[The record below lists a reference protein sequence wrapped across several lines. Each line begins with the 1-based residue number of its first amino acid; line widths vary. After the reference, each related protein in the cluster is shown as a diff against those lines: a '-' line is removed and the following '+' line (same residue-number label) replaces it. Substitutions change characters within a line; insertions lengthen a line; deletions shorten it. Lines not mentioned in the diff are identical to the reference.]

1 MLKENSLEASSY
13 SSVTPGN
20 TEVKEDFKAE
30 HSFGPTRIEDVLP
43 DFDGK
48 KWYQLGHIWRLIGVI
63 ITISL
68 VAANNGY
75 DGSLLNALYTGNDFN
90 NAIGNVTGA
99 VLGAMSN
106 GFVFGCIITF
116 FITPKIVDDMG
127 RKKALYIGD
136 IVMVIGTVLQGCSGA
151 WINGLPEKNTKKD
164 VFGMLL
170 VSRIILGIGSGILS
184 VAGPSLISEI
194 SYPTHRQTVTTMYNS
209 TWYLGAIIAAW
220 VSFGCRNM
228 NHHWSWRTP
237 SIVQGFFPL
246 LQICLLF
253 AVPESPRFLVSKGR
267 DTEAR
272 EILMKFHAGNDEIR
286 GGALVDYELTEIKL
300 AIQQERMFS
309 EVTSYSDFFRTSANR
324 KRLWI
329 LCWVGVFMQ
338 LSGNGLVSYYL
349 GKVLTSI
356 GIKSGDEQLIVNG
369 GLMVYNWGVSLILA
383 LFVLNHLTRKAV
395 FNISVG
401 GMLLCFTI
409 WTVLSAINQQRDFED
424 KSLGKGVL
432 AMIFF
437 YYLFYNFGLNGY
449 PFLYVTEILPY
460 SLRGKGLNIFTIV
473 QYTVMI
479 YNGFVN
485 PIAMDAIEWK
495 YYIVYCCILV
505 VEFCICFFTFVE
517 TSGRTLEEVSEV
529 FGDGISN
536 MTGTTTQM
544 IMEEGKFNPEEEV
557 EHRE

>member
-1 MLKENSLEASSY
+1 
-13 SSVTPGN
+13 
-20 TEVKEDFKAE
+20 
-30 HSFGPTRIEDVLP
+30 
-43 DFDGK
+43 
-48 KWYQLGHIWRLIGVI
+48 
-63 ITISL
+63 
-68 VAANNGY
+68 
-75 DGSLLNALYTGNDFN
+75 
-90 NAIGNVTGA
+90 
-99 VLGAMSN
+99 
-106 GFVFGCIITF
+106 
-116 FITPKIVDDMG
+116 
-127 RKKALYIGD
+127 
-136 IVMVIGTVLQGCSGA
+136 
-151 WINGLPEKNTKKD
+151 
-164 VFGMLL
+164 
-170 VSRIILGIGSGILS
+170 
-184 VAGPSLISEI
+184 
-194 SYPTHRQTVTTMYNS
+194 
-209 TWYLGAIIAAW
+209 
-220 VSFGCRNM
+220 
-228 NHHWSWRTP
+228 
-237 SIVQGFFPL
+237 
-246 LQICLLF
+246 
-253 AVPESPRFLVSKGR
+253 
-267 DTEAR
+267 
-272 EILMKFHAGNDEIR
+272 MKFHAGNDEIR

-369 GLMVYNWGVSLILA
+369 ELMVYNWGISLILA

-395 FNISVG
+395 FNTSVG

-424 KSLGKGVL
+424 KSSGKGVL

-437 YYLFYNFGLNGY
+437 YYLFYNFSLNGY
-449 PFLYVTEILPY
+449 PFLYVTEIFPY

-473 QYTVMI
+473 QYAVMI

-485 PIAMDAIEWK
+485 PIAMDVIEWK

-536 MTGTTTQM
+536 MTGTITQM
-544 IMEEGKFNPEEEV
+544 IMKEVKFNPEEEV